1 MKVYNVNTDEYLES
15 NEFNDI
21 VDFIISVHDS
31 REKDLAIKYP
41 EYKVKPRV
49 IVENPKGKDIFNH
62 LKNYNTPFYDS
73 VVCETILHK
82 DNCGY
87 IEINEFTYQL
97 NCFSR
102 TIFHRKKWL
111 DYNNNGTDSFLYFV
125 WDDWKKTQSDSEFD
139 KLEAVADEHFEKC
152 NNLLEYHKAF
162 VYDDTH
168 KFASVEE
175 VREMFDQLVEQGLFL
190 SKHGDL
196 YKVYED
202 TAYEDAQTDSKDR
215 WHSGKLSKFDEI
227 HLRSSYKI
235 QESKF
240 KNLTS
245 KLSFVPRVNTDNQFD
260 GFWSQHKFGKR
271 VFFIPQ
277 FLVFYNKVD
286 K

>member
-1 MKVYNVNTDEYLES
+1 MKVYDVNTDSYLES
-15 NEFNDI
+15 DEFGNI
-21 VDFIISVHDS
+21 VDFIMSVHDARALS
-31 REKDLAIKYP
+31 LAGKYP
-41 EYKVKPRV
+41 DYRVKPRV
-49 IVENPKGKDIFNH
+49 VVENPKGKEVFNH
-62 LKNYNTPFYDS
+62 LRNYNTPFYDS

-111 DYNNNGTDSFLYFV
+111 DYNQNGSDSFLYFI
-125 WDDWKKTQSDSEFD
+125 WDDWVKTQPNFEFD
-139 KLEAVADEHFEKC
+139 HLSDIADEYFDKC
-152 NNLLEYHKAF
+152 ANLLDYHIEF
-162 VYDDTH
+162 VYNDEH
-168 KFASVEE
+168 KFATVDE

-202 TAYEDAQTDSKDR
+202 TEYDDAQTDSKDR
-215 WHSGKLSKFDEI
+215 WHSGKLTKFDEI
-227 HLRSSYKI
+227 HLRSNYKI
-235 QESKF
+235 QEAKF
-240 KNLTS
+240 KRLTS
-245 KLSFVPRVNTDNQFD
+245 KFSFVPKDNTDGEFD

-277 FLVFYNKVD
+277 FLVFYNRVD
-286 K
+286 